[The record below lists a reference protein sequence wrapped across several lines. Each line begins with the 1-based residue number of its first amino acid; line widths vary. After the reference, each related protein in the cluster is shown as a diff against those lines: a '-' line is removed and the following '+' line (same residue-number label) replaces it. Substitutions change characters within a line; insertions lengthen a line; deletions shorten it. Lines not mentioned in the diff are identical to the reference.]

1 MKLKTEFKNKY
12 NKIHYRIYE
21 LDNGIPV
28 IHLENPTTIDFDFS
42 IVVRAGSCYESK
54 ESVPK
59 GTAHFLEHMFFNPNT
74 YYKTRLSLEKFEAG
88 DRENPRIYANAV
100 TTRKNIYLTGH
111 SNHKGAL
118 RVVERVANLVD
129 FPKDKFDKYIEKE
142 RNIILAE
149 RKGQKKQGRNP
160 MEESVKFLLGDRC
173 PELVYNS
180 IGEIEDIKKITLD
193 DLHKYFVKRFTTGNT
208 VFAIQES
215 ISPSSTVE
223 KELEK
228 ISKRF
233 VDQKADSFP
242 ELKLENKFK
251 VGVFHDDTFSGI
263 NTHLFYFEKE
273 KREFD
278 YKYVAVKDIS
288 YELINKLAFNILRE
302 KEGLIYDF
310 STFESRTYTFGYNV
324 QGIRFVSD
332 LERFSETLESL
343 HTILKEE
350 IFKFLDSKEGKD
362 WFLDILSTFI
372 YPRTIPYNS
381 DLAESVSSTY
391 LEKEEVFNN
400 NLYVKEAKG
409 VKIKDVKKFLEKRF
423 NIPPHIWLEGE
434 GDGKKLERIVKDSS
448 FGKRFG

>member
-21 LDNGIPV
+21 LDNGITF
-28 IHLENPTTIDFDFS
+28 IHLQNPTTIDFDFS
-42 IVVRAGSCYESK
+42 IVVKAGSYYESK
-54 ESVPK
+54 ESAPK
-59 GTAHFLEHMFFNPNT
+59 GTAHFLEHMLFNPNT
-74 YYKTRLSLEKFEAG
+74 YYKTRSSFEKFEAG
-88 DRENPRIYANAV
+88 DRKNPRIYINAV

-111 SNHKGAL
+111 SNHKGAI

-129 FPKDKFDKYIEKE
+129 FPKEKFNKYIEKE

-149 RKGQKKQGRNP
+149 RKGEKKQGRNP
-160 MEESVKFLLGDRC
+160 MQENLKFLLADSS
-173 PELVYNS
+173 PEFAYS
-180 IGEIEDIKKITLD
+180 PIGEIEEIKKISLD

-208 VFAIQES
+208 VFAIQENV
-215 ISPSSTVE
+215 SPSATLE
-223 KELEK
+223 IKLEK

-233 VDQKADSFP
+233 VDQKPNSFP
-242 ELKLENKFK
+242 KLKLENKFK
-251 VGVFHDDTFSGI
+251 VGVFHDDTLSGI
-263 NTHLFYFEKE
+263 NTYLFYFEKE
-273 KREFD
+273 KRKFD

-288 YELINKLAFNILRE
+288 YELINKLAFDILRE

-310 STFESRTYTFGYNV
+310 GTFESRTYTFGYNV

-343 HTILKEE
+343 YTILKEG

-372 YPRTIPYNS
+372 YPRTIPYDS
-381 DLAESVSSTY
+381 KLTESVSSTY
-391 LEKEEVFNN
+391 LEKKEVFNN
-400 NLYVKEAKG
+400 NLYVREAKV
-409 VKIKDVKKFLEKRF
+409 VKIGDVRKFLEKRF
-423 NIPPHIWLEGE
+423 NTSPHIWLEGE
-434 GDGKKLERIVKDSS
+434 EDGKKLERIVRDSS

>member
-21 LDNGIPV
+21 LDNGISV

-42 IVVRAGSCYESK
+42 IVVKAGSYYESK

-74 YYKTRLSLEKFEAG
+74 YYKTRSSLETFEAG
-88 DRENPRIYANAV
+88 NKQRPRIYVNAV

-111 SNHKGAL
+111 SNHNGAF
-118 RVVERVANLVD
+118 RVLERVANLVD
-129 FPKDKFDKYIEKE
+129 FPKEKFDKYIEKE

-149 RKGQKKQGRNP
+149 KKGQKKQGRNP
-160 MEESVKFLLGDRC
+160 MEESVKFLLEDSY
-173 PELVYNS
+173 PELVYNPV
-180 IGEIEDIKKITLD
+180 GEIEEIKKITLE

-208 VFAIQES
+208 VFAIQEN
-215 ISPSSTVE
+215 ISPSATLE
-223 KELEK
+223 KKLEK

-233 VDQKADSFP
+233 ANQKPSSFP
-242 ELKLENKFK
+242 KLELDNKFK
-251 VGVFHDDTFSGI
+251 IGRFHDDTLSGI
-263 NTHLFYFEKE
+263 NTYLFYFEKE

-288 YELINKLAFNILRE
+288 YELINKLAFDILRE

-310 STFESRTYTFGYNV
+310 STFESKTYIFGYNV

-332 LERFSETLESL
+332 LERFSDTLEGL
-343 HTILKEE
+343 YTVLKEE
-350 IFKFLDSKEGKD
+350 IFRFLDSKEGED

-372 YPRTIPYNS
+372 YPRTIPYDS
-381 DLAESVSSTY
+381 KLIEGVSSTY
-391 LEKEEVFNN
+391 LEKKELFNN
-400 NLYVKEAKG
+400 NLYVKEARE
-409 VKIKDVKKFLEKRF
+409 VKVEDVRKFLEKRF
-423 NIPPHIWLEGE
+423 NTPPHIWLESE
-434 GDGKKLERIVKDSS
+434 GDGKKLDGIVKDSS

>member
-21 LDNGIPV
+21 LDNGISV
-28 IHLENPTTIDFDFS
+28 IHLQNPATIDFDFS
-42 IVVRAGSCYESK
+42 IVVKAGSYYESK

-59 GTAHFLEHMFFNPNT
+59 GSAHFLEHMFFNPNT
-74 YYKTRLSLEKFEAG
+74 YYKTRSSFEKFEAG

-129 FPKDKFDKYIEKE
+129 FPKEKFGNYIEKE

-160 MEESVKFLLGDRC
+160 MEESVKFLLADSS
-173 PELVYNS
+173 PEFVYNPV
-180 IGEIEDIKKITLD
+180 GEVGEIKKITLD
-193 DLHKYFVKRFTTGNT
+193 DLHKYFIKRFTTGNT
-208 VFAIQES
+208 IFAIQENVP
-215 ISPSSTVE
+215 PSATLE
-223 KELEK
+223 RELEK

-233 VDQKADSFP
+233 VDQKPSSFP
-242 ELKLENKFK
+242 KLKLENKFK
-251 VGVFHDDTFSGI
+251 VGVFHDDTLSGI
-263 NTHLFYFEKE
+263 NAYLFYFEKE
-273 KREFD
+273 EREFD

-288 YELINKLAFNILRE
+288 YELINKLAFDILRE
-302 KEGLIYDF
+302 KEGFIYDF
-310 STFESRTYTFGYNV
+310 STFESRTYTFGYNI

-372 YPRTIPYNS
+372 YPRTIPYDS
-381 DLAESVSSTY
+381 KLTESVSSTY
-391 LEKEEVFNN
+391 LEKKEVFNN

-423 NIPPHIWLEGE
+423 NTPPHIWLESE
-434 GDGKKLERIVKDSS
+434 EEGKKLERIVKDSL
-448 FGKRFG
+448 FGKKFG